1 MTWDH
6 EPTREEVLVLLGRT
20 PAHGEVPA
28 VNYVDYVV
36 AIKESKNIGTKEKPN
51 RVPTWHAY
59 LSVDG
64 RIAWAWADH
73 QKAGK
78 ALDIITTVGTVAAE
92 TEGKAERILAMATV
106 TSGLYGTVTAH
117 AEGVRGGYGVGSS
130 FPIETAETSAVGR
143 ALGLMGYGLIPGS
156 GIPSAEEVGEARKR
170 DGEEASPTDAKA
182 PSKAAGAAPSKAAG
196 AAPPG
201 RDAGPERG
209 TSEDSASTAQAK
221 FIGVLAAALWPG
233 EDNTRPSFHA
243 WLRDTLGIASQEEI
257 TRGVASSVIQ
267 ALQEEAVRIGIATMD
282 GEGRDSRVVLD
293 RESRAEE
300 PAFGLV
306 NGEPYK
312 TEEDG
317 REY

>member
-1 MTWDH
+1 MAWDH
-6 EPTREEVLVLLGRT
+6 EPSREEVLVLLGRT
-20 PAHGEVPA
+20 PPHGDVPA

-59 LSVDG
+59 MSVDG

-78 ALDIITTVGTVAAE
+78 ALDIITTVGTAAPE
-92 TEGKAERILAMATV
+92 TGDKAERVLAMATV

-156 GIPSAEEVGEARKR
+156 GIPSAEEIGEARKQG
-170 DGEEASPTDAKA
+170 DEAEGPAKA
-182 PSKAAGAAPSKAAG
+182 PPAAKAGEKAA
-196 AAPPG
+196 
-201 RDAGPERG
+201 ERG
-209 TSEDSASTAQAK
+209 KADNADPPSAAQSK
-221 FIGVLAAALWPG
+221 YVGVLAAALWPG
-233 EDNTRPSFHA
+233 EDATRPSFHA
-243 WLRDTLGIASQEEI
+243 WLRESLGIATQEEI
-257 TRGVASSVIQ
+257 TRGVASSVIE
-267 ALQEEAVRIGIATMD
+267 ALQAEAERIGIGTAE
-282 GEGRDSRVVLD
+282 GEGRDRRFNLD
-293 RESRAEE
+293 RAAQAEE

-306 NGEPYK
+306 NGQPYK
-312 TEEDG
+312 AEEDG
-317 REY
+317 RE